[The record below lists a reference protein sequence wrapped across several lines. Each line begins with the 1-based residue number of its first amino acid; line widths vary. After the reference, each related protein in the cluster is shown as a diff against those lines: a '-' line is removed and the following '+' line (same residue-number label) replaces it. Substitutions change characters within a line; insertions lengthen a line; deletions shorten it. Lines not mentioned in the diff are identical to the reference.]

1 MPNSRSLRLLAT
13 VALLAAPLGLG
24 GCSVLSQAGAPSTA
38 AAAVE
43 APIAA
48 PVAVSSDLAEAPA
61 GWGPVEP
68 PPAQPVDP
76 SDDLALG
83 KRAFAELNYGLAE
96 QHFRRAVEKS
106 SGNRGRDAEAW
117 LGLAASY
124 DRLRRFDFADR
135 AYKQAIA
142 VWGPTAEILNNQV
155 LFLPAARRLS
165 QRAHHAVES
174 VEQGARKSLH
184 PQQPRRARNERG
196 PRQAGE
202 LERIPL
208 ALTHL
213 SQRERSTALSEAKR
227 GRVRG

>member
-13 VALLAAPLGLG
+13 AALLAAPLGLG
-24 GCSVLSQAGAPSTA
+24 GCSLHSQAGAPSTVAAAA

-43 APIAA
+43 A

-68 PPAQPVDP
+68 PPDQPVDP

-83 KRAFAELNYGLAE
+83 KRAFAETNYGLAE

-106 SGNRGRDAEAW
+106 SGNRGTDAEAW

-124 DRLRRFDFADR
+124 DRLRRFDLADR

-142 VWGPTAEILNNQV
+142 VWGPTAEILNNQGYSY
-155 LFLPAARRLS
+155 LLRGDHRNARITLLKASSKEPGNPFILNNLAA
-165 QRAHHAVES
+165 
-174 VEQGARKSLH
+174 
-184 PQQPRRARNERG
+184 
-196 PRQAGE
+196 
-202 LERIPL
+202 LEM
-208 ALTHL
+208 
-213 SQRERSTALSEAKR
+213 SEGRAKR
-227 GRVRG
+227 VN